1 MLTCARCGREIG
13 RDEVGLT
20 RKLVNRG
27 ATKFLCIDCLAQ
39 MFEVTRQDLEK
50 KIEEF
55 RQMGCTLFL

>member
-1 MLTCARCGREIG
+1 MLTCERCGRSLG
-13 RDEVGLT
+13 RDDVGLT
-20 RKLVNRG
+20 RKLINRG
-27 ATKFLCIDCLAQ
+27 ATKYLCIDCLAQ

>member
-1 MLTCARCGREIG
+1 MLTCERCGRPLG
-13 RDEVGLT
+13 RDDVGLT
-20 RKLVNRG
+20 RKL
-27 ATKFLCIDCLAQ
+27 IDCLAQ

>member
-1 MLTCARCGREIG
+1 MLTCESCGRPLG
-13 RDEVGLT
+13 RDDMGLT
-20 RKLVNRG
+20 RKLINRG
-27 ATKFLCIDCLAQ
+27 ATKYLCIDCLAQ

>member
-27 ATKFLCIDCLAQ
+27 ATQYLCYECLART
-39 MFEVTRQDLEK
+39 FEVTREELERK
-50 KIEEF
+50 VREF
-55 RQMGCTLFL
+55 REMGCTLFL